1 MKYRKNKEKK
11 KEEDSG
17 KKYGYKS
24 EKVMG
29 IAKELEHTLSKK
41 FSKSHNKDNRD
52 VTHIIHTK
60 VDYENPD
67 NDRAVGGSVRKKKP
81 KRIFED
87 L

>member
-17 KKYGYKS
+17 KKFGYKS

-41 FSKSHNKDNRD
+41 LSKSQNKDNRD
-52 VTHIIHTK
+52 VTPIIQTK
-60 VDYENPD
+60 VDYESPD
-67 NDRAVGGSVRKKKP
+67 NKVLASSVKKKNCQ
-81 KRIFED
+81 
-87 L
+87 

>member
-17 KKYGYKS
+17 KKFGYKS

-41 FSKSHNKDNRD
+41 LSKSQNKDGRD
-52 VTHIIHTK
+52 VTPIIQTK

-67 NDRAVGGSVRKKKP
+67 NYKTLASSVKKKKP
-81 KRIFED
+81 KRLFED
-87 L
+87 I